1 MILLSQYMLVYIALI
16 NKHIILIRLIHYLL
30 FTLLFALGTSEE
42 REVTTTEPSHT
53 LRGLRKFTDYNIW
66 VAAFNANGAGR
77 NSDDVTVKTL
87 SDGMCFHIIK
97 PI

>member
-1 MILLSQYMLVYIALI
+1 MRPLCIHSLLISFYS
-16 NKHIILIRLIHYLL
+16 
-30 FTLLFALGTSEE
+30 GTSEE
-42 REVTTTEPSHT
+42 REVTTTETSHT

-87 SDGMCFHIIK
+87 SDGMYFLIWIL
-97 PI
+97 I